1 VLDLIDAHGLRL
13 YPVGRLDADT
23 AGLILITNDGE
34 LANRLTHPRYEVP
47 RTYRAKLGRAPIGQ
61 RALAQLR
68 GGVPLE
74 DGRTAPADV
83 RRVGADLIELTIHEG
98 RNRQVRRMCQAV
110 GHPVLTLT
118 RIRFGPLALGDLAP
132 GDHRR
137 LRAAEVER
145 LRSLAL

>member
-1 VLDLIDAHGLRL
+1 
-13 YPVGRLDADT
+13 
-23 AGLILITNDGE
+23 
-34 LANRLTHPRYEVP
+34 
-47 RTYRAKLGRAPIGQ
+47 
-61 RALAQLR
+61 
-68 GGVPLE
+68 
-74 DGRTAPADV
+74 
-83 RRVGADLIELTIHEG
+83 
-98 RNRQVRRMCQAV
+98 MCLAV